1 MALTSGI
8 NNLVPSPTKGSLFQN
23 NYITDF
29 NFTKQFLPDVYEK
42 EAEIYGNR
50 SISSFLRMVSAEMP
64 STSDEIRWVEQGR
77 LHVAYNCCNINVATG
92 VFVVTIPANPDG
104 TAFPASG
111 AAAIRVGQT
120 IMVQGKTSG
129 GVVTGPV
136 LKGVVTVAGSA
147 ESGCD

>member
-1 MALTSGI
+1 M
-8 NNLVPSPTKGSLFQN
+8 
-23 NYITDF
+23 
-29 NFTKQFLPDVYEK
+29 
-42 EAEIYGNR
+42 
-50 SISSFLRMVSAEMP
+50 
-64 STSDEIRWVEQGR
+64 
-77 LHVAYNCCNINVATG
+77 
-92 VFVVTIPANPDG
+92 FVVTIPANPDG